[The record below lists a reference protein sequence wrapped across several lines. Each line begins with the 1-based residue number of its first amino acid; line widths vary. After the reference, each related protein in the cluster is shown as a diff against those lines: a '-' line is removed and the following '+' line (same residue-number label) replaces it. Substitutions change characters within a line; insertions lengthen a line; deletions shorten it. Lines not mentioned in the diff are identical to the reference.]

1 MPRAVFHFRFQT
13 PPRDPSNREHGS
25 IPEMLIPDEEREEL
39 PDFTDEEVSPA
50 LSVRAK
56 GAVSDEFKRSLLSDL
71 TAEER
76 AELAAL
82 TAG

>member
-13 PPRDPSNREHGS
+13 PPCDPSNRERGS
-25 IPEMLIPDEEREEL
+25 IPEILIPDEERAEL
-39 PDFTDEEVSPA
+39 PDFTDEEVSMA

-56 GAVSDEFKRSLLSDL
+56 GAVSDEFKRYLLSDL

-76 AELAAL
+76 AEPAAL